1 MSRAREHAKTFSSNT
16 EAPMKIIASLL
27 LVLTFICSG
36 CNTPSKQK
44 EKKAAKKKP
53 DKEQR
58 DQTSDVDFQ
67 AFLGRLRKAVA
78 AHDMDTLAPMMTQDF
93 AYVLGKTEAEDR
105 KGDGVFKYWDENGL
119 WIELEG
125 ILSEKFVM
133 KGDYMVAPPQFAD
146 ASSGYDGYRA
156 GIKRVNGSWKF
167 AYFVNG

>member
-1 MSRAREHAKTFSSNT
+1 MPKAVLRNI
-16 EAPMKIIASLL
+16 EASMKITVSLL
-27 LVLTFICSG
+27 LVLIFACFGCSNPG
-36 CNTPSKQK
+36 
-44 EKKAAKKKP
+44 KKKDKKPAKKKP

-78 AHDMDTLAPMMTQDF
+78 AHDANTLAPMMTQDF

-105 KGDGVFKYWDENGL
+105 KGEGVFKYWDENGL

-125 ILSEKFVM
+125 ILSEKFVV

-146 ASSGYDGYRA
+146 ESSGYEGYRA
-156 GIKRVNGSWKF
+156 GIKRINGSWKF